1 MKHTGGAKGS
11 RYPIP
16 HISHTFCC
24 NHGTVC
30 VIIVKDLHITL
41 DVHIAVSIWIRSPYI
56 PSADGFDVSIRH
68 YSKVSRHDSRTKHP
82 EKMKID
88 TGDDS
93 VVEGRPR
100 LRPGL
105 MVEATTGRRL
115 LATPG
120 LRLRRVRI
128 PGSDSATQ
136 KHGPP

>member
-1 MKHTGGAKGS
+1 MLGRRISEEIGVKKATQKHDPPQPKKTKA
-11 RYPIP
+11 
-16 HISHTFCC
+16 
-24 NHGTVC
+24 
-30 VIIVKDLHITL
+30 
-41 DVHIAVSIWIRSPYI
+41 
-56 PSADGFDVSIRH
+56 RH
-68 YSKVSRHDSRTKHP
+68 YSKVSRHDSRTRHP
-82 EKMKID
+82 EKMKIE
-88 TGDDS
+88 TGNDS
-93 VVEGRPR
+93 AVEGRPR